1 MRSCGYGRAC
11 TGLLPSSW
19 QRPPAFPLYQED
31 DRVGSLF
38 QCCLPGDGAGCR
50 LESPPGTTLV
60 AHVLPGADFSR
71 VAFVPGASS
80 SVDES
85 QTLCRAASIAAS
97 PESNS
102 CMAAAGTTHI
112 ASTG

>member
-11 TGLLPSSW
+11 TGLLPSSR

-50 LESPPGTTLV
+50 VESPGSTTLV
-60 AHVLPGADFSR
+60 APVLSGVDFSC

-80 SVDES
+80 SVDA
-85 QTLCRAASIAAS
+85 QALCRAASIAAS
-97 PESNS
+97 PENDSR
-102 CMAAAGTTHI
+102 MAAAGTTHT